1 MIQKI
6 RNRLI
11 SLSDEKYRIFS
22 SSLIPNIDNLLGV
35 RLPILRKLAKEI
47 AHGDWEEFLNAECQY
62 MEETMLQGLVIG
74 LKGDL
79 SHVEKFVP
87 KINNWSVCDS
97 FCCSLKF
104 TNDNP
109 SEVWE
114 FIQKYLNSNKEY
126 DIRFGTVMILNYFV
140 EEKYLEKIFGFINR
154 FSNKEYYA
162 QMAVAW
168 LVSVC
173 FAKFPDKTMD
183 FLKHTTLD
191 DCTYNKSIQKITE
204 SLKTDKITKQKI
216 KLLKRTVE
224 NKR

>member
-11 SLSDEKYRIFS
+11 SLSDEKYKIFS

-47 AHGDWEEFLNAECQY
+47 VRGDWEEFLNAKCQY
-62 MEETMLQGLVIG
+62 MEETMLQGMVIG
-74 LKGDL
+74 LKGNL
-79 SHVEKFVP
+79 SHVERFIP

-104 TNDNP
+104 TKDNQ

-126 DIRFGTVMILNYFV
+126 DIRFGAVMILNYFV
-140 EEKYLEKIFGFINR
+140 EEKYLEKIFEFINR
-154 FSNKEYYA
+154 FSSEKYYA

-173 FAKFPDKTMD
+173 FTKFPDKTMD
-183 FLKHTTLD
+183 FLKHTKLD

-204 SLKTDKITKQKI
+204 SLKTDKITKHKI
-216 KLLKRTVE
+216 KLLKRTVI

>member
-1 MIQKI
+1 MIQEV
-6 RNRLI
+6 RNKLI
-11 SLSDEKYRIFS
+11 SLSDEKYKIFS

-62 MEETMLQGLVIG
+62 MEETMLQGMVIG
-74 LKGDL
+74 LKGNL
-79 SHVEKFVP
+79 HHVESFVP
-87 KINNWSVCDS
+87 KIDNWSVCDS

-104 TNDNP
+104 TKYNQ

-126 DIRFGTVMILNYFV
+126 YIRFGAVMILNYFV
-140 EEKYLEKIFGFINR
+140 EEKYLEKIFEYINR

-173 FAKFPDKTMD
+173 FIKFPDKTFD
-183 FLKHTTLD
+183 FLKHTILD
-191 DCTYNKSIQKITE
+191 DSTYNKSIQKITE
-204 SLKTDKITKQKI
+204 SLKIDKITKQKI
-216 KLLKRTVE
+216 KRIE
-224 NKR
+224 RDYDRI